1 MWCDTKCKR
10 VRKGWNRR
18 REWERQRARRGLN
31 GWEHTLGCYSA
42 GIRFHTYPRGSD
54 RFTNGHGDNW
64 SLQYY
69 WNAWHQAARQTHTHT
84 HARTH
89 THTHSHTHIF
99 TYCTWKYTLWFTPH
113 TLFMH
118 VSSITHLSRE
128 RTKGKHTALSAY
140 VLSGAKH
147 TCEGSVKLSNAS
159 WLLAGFI

>member
-84 HARTH
+84 LTYIYILYMKTH
-89 THTHSHTHIF
+89 TLIYSP
-99 TYCTWKYTLWFTPH
+99 YTIYACIQPH
-113 TLFMH
+113 TSVQQKNKRKAHCAVSECTLRIQTH
-118 VSSITHLSRE
+118 VRGIGKAIKHFLVAGRFHL
-128 RTKGKHTALSAY
+128 
-140 VLSGAKH
+140 GAIC
-147 TCEGSVKLSNAS
+147 T
-159 WLLAGFI
+159 